1 MTRKEFYEWLKTCP
15 AHEIN
20 EDDCIH
26 SKCLSSNLVEIN
38 AEGSGYRVLD
48 DYGEVKVHFWFEEA
62 EEDNELIQ
70 EFKRLPK
77 PIQRRIIL
85 KDREMHNKT

>member
-1 MTRKEFYEWLKTCP
+1 MTRKEFFEWLKTCP
-15 AHEIN
+15 AKEETDETDEN
-20 EDDCIH
+20 GEW
-26 SKCLSSNLVEIN
+26 KFTLR
-38 AEGSGYRVLD
+38 SGYRVLD

>member
-1 MTRKEFYEWLKTCP
+1 MTRKEFFEWLATCP
-15 AHEIN
+15 AKEETDETDEN
-20 EDDCIH
+20 GEW
-26 SKCLSSNLVEIN
+26 KFTLR
-38 AEGSGYRVLD
+38 SGYRVLD
-48 DYGEVKVHFWFEEA
+48 DYGVVKVHFWFEEA

-85 KDREMHNKT
+85 KDREMHNNT

>member
-1 MTRKEFYEWLKTCP
+1 MTRKEFFEWLKTCP
-15 AHEIN
+15 AHEEVN
-20 EDDCIH
+20 YVKSVEADQM
-26 SKCLSSNLVEIN
+26 VEIN

>member
-15 AHEIN
+15 AKEKN
-20 EDDCIH
+20 FYER
-26 SKCLSSNLVEIN
+26 VEVN